1 MVKPTQFKVG
11 FLFLGNMYSIYLI
24 LTALV
29 GYLIGSVSFAR
40 LVTKRWSGQ
49 DVTKF
54 EIPVQGTEE
63 RYPILAVSGNSV
75 SSVLGA
81 KAGMLVSLLD
91 MLKIIIPTLFC
102 RLYLADHPLYMLVV
116 AAAGVTGHIWPVYH
130 RFHGGTGY
138 SPVVGSL
145 LVIDPLALIVCVVA
159 GIILGMVVLRNIVVA
174 SLSWLWLLIPWFWW
188 RQGVSSYLYFA
199 VAVNVLIILAMV
211 PEIKN
216 IQKYSRQ
223 GKRAEYGL
231 GSLNSHP
238 MGRGFV
244 KMARIFKVKIQ

>member
-1 MVKPTQFKVG
+1 M
-11 FLFLGNMYSIYLI
+11 NIIYLG
-24 LTALV
+24 LSGLA

-40 LVTKRWSGQ
+40 LVTKLWTGQ

-54 EIPVQGTEE
+54 EVPVQGTGD
-63 RYPILAVSGNSV
+63 RYKVFAVSGNSV

-91 MLKIIIPTLFC
+91 MLKVIIPTLLC
-102 RLYLADHPLYMLVV
+102 RFYFSDQPLFMLIV
-116 AAAGVTGHIWPVYH
+116 AAAGVSGHIWPVYH

-138 SPVVGSL
+138 SAILGSL
-145 LVIDPLALIVCVVA
+145 LVIDPLAVVVCPVA
-159 GIILGMVVLRNIVVA
+159 GIVLGMVVLRNIIVA

-188 RQGVSSYLYFA
+188 RQGISSYLYFS
-199 VAVNVLIILAMV
+199 VAVNILIILAMI

-216 IQKYSRQ
+216 IQKYSRM

-231 GSLNSHP
+231 GSLNSNP